1 MLAASACSVHSATS
15 PPSTFAFAALR
26 LLTFCKEIKIKIFC
40 GKQIAH
46 VLQISKEIKIADKVR
61 IKDP

>member
-1 MLAASACSVHSATS
+1 MGCDYDDVEKEEEDVQHLDIMLAASACSVHSATS

-40 GKQIAH
+40 GA
-46 VLQISKEIKIADKVR
+46 
-61 IKDP
+61 